1 MEQVTTQPIDRYLTT
16 LWEHRG
22 SDLLLVAGAPPMVR
36 IDGDLRPIGGE
47 EPFDAEM
54 LDGILA
60 TMLGPELYTRLSA
73 DRELDFS
80 FGWQWQARFR
90 GNAFF
95 QRGSPGL
102 ALRLIPREIPSFEE
116 LGIPPGVANLA
127 NTPQGLVLVTG
138 PTGSGKSTTL
148 ASMIKYIAS
157 VRAAHILTLEDPIEY
172 HHDHARSIVTQ
183 REIGTDSNSF
193 AKALR
198 SALREDPDVLLVG
211 EMRDPESIQTTLSIA
226 ETGHLVLATLHTND
240 AAQAVDRIID
250 IFDADRQAQIRVQL
264 AATLV
269 AVVAQRLVRKVDG
282 GRVAAFEVLLTNTA
296 VANLI
301 REGKTEQLRN
311 VISTGQKAGMVTL
324 EASLAELVRTGA
336 VTHDEAQTVTARRAR
351 LIAHADTRSD
361 RGAWGA
367 PVTFARR
374 GSLRIV
380 LGGACYRVLQAGVED
395 TAPLAAV

>member
-22 SDLLLVAGAPPMVR
+22 SDLLMVAGAPPMVR

-47 EPFDAEM
+47 EPFDAARLEQT
-54 LDGILA
+54 LT
-60 TMLGPELYTRLSA
+60 TMLGPELTARLVT

-95 QRGSPGL
+95 QRGSMGL
-102 ALRLIPREIPSFEE
+102 ALRLIPRDIPSFEE

-127 NTPQGLVLVTG
+127 NTSQGLVLVTG

-148 ASMIKYIAS
+148 ASMIKYIS
-157 VRAAHILTLEDPIEY
+157 DVRAAHILTLEDPIEY
-172 HHDHARSIVTQ
+172 HHEHSRSIVTQ
-183 REIGTDSNSF
+183 REMGTDSNSF
-193 AKALR
+193 ARALR

-211 EMRDPESIQTTLSIA
+211 EMRDAESIQTTLSIA

-250 IFDADRQAQIRVQL
+250 IFDADRQSQIRVQL

-269 AVVAQRLVRKVDG
+269 GVVAQRLVRRVDG
-282 GRVAAFEVLLTNTA
+282 GRVAAFEVLLSNTA
-296 VANLI
+296 IANLI
-301 REGKTEQLRN
+301 RSGKTEQLHN
-311 VISTGQKAGMVTL
+311 AIATGQRAGMVTL
-324 EASLAELVRTGA
+324 DAALAELVHTGA
-336 VTHDEAQTVTARRAR
+336 ITHEEALTVTA
-351 LIAHADTRSD
+351 DP
-361 RGAWGA
+361 RGLSG
-367 PVTFARR
+367 
-374 GSLRIV
+374 
-380 LGGACYRVLQAGVED
+380 
-395 TAPLAAV
+395 

>member
-47 EPFDAEM
+47 EPFVAEM
-54 LDGILA
+54 LDQILS
-60 TMLGPELYTRLSA
+60 TMLGPDLFGRLSA

-102 ALRLIPREIPSFEE
+102 ALRLIPREIPTFEE

-127 NTPQGLVLVTG
+127 NTAQGLVLVTG

-148 ASMIKYIAS
+148 ASMIKHIAAI
-157 VRAAHILTLEDPIEY
+157 RAAHILTLEDPIEY

-183 REIGTDSNSF
+183 REIGTDSTSF
-193 AKALR
+193 ARALR

-336 VTHDEAQTVTARRAR
+336 ITHDEAQTVTAHS
-351 LIAHADTRSD
+351 I
-361 RGAWGA
+361 G
-367 PVTFARR
+367 
-374 GSLRIV
+374 
-380 LGGACYRVLQAGVED
+380 
-395 TAPLAAV
+395 

>member
-1 MEQVTTQPIDRYLTT
+1 MEQITTEPIDRYLTT

-22 SDLLLVAGAPPMVR
+22 SDLLLVAGAPAMVR
-36 IDGDLRPIGGE
+36 IDGDMRPIGGE
-47 EPFDAEM
+47 EPFTPEA
-54 LDGILA
+54 LHQILSV
-60 TMLGPELYTRLSA
+60 MLGPEMFGRLTS

-95 QRGSPGL
+95 QRGSAAL
-102 ALRLIPREIPSFEE
+102 ALRLIPREIPTFEE
-116 LGIPPGVANLA
+116 LGIPPAIANLS

-148 ASMIKYIAS
+148 ASMIRNIS
-157 VRAAHILTLEDPIEY
+157 QLRSAHILTLEDPIEY
-172 HHDHARSIVTQ
+172 HHEHARSIVSQ
-183 REIGTDSNSF
+183 REIGTDSSSF

-250 IFDADRQAQIRVQL
+250 IFEPERQAQVRVQL
-264 AATLV
+264 AATMV
-269 AVVAQRLVRKVDG
+269 AVVAQRLVRRVDG
-282 GRVAAFEVLLTNTA
+282 GRVAAFELLRSNTA

-301 REGKTEQLRN
+301 REGKTEQIRN
-311 VISTGQKAGMVTL
+311 VIATGQRAGMQTL
-324 EASLAELVRTGA
+324 EASLSQLIQAGA
-336 VTHDEAQTVTARRAR
+336 ITREEALTVTADEKG
-351 LIAHADTRSD
+351 L
-361 RGAWGA
+361 
-367 PVTFARR
+367 
-374 GSLRIV
+374 
-380 LGGACYRVLQAGVED
+380 AG
-395 TAPLAAV
+395 